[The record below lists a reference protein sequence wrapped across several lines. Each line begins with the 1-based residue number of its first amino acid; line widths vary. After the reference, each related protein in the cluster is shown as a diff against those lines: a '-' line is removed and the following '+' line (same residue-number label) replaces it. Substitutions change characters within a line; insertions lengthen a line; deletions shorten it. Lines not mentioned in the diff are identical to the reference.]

1 MQDAASCYRMGMTEF
16 APNAIDI
23 KKTSAQACEPANRK
37 TKQNKQ
43 TTTKKKKKRKKKRKK
58 KSRLVCFKLSVPKE
72 INVPSHMNN

>member
-37 TKQNKQ
+37 TKQNKL
-43 TTTKKKKKRKKKRKK
+43 TTPTAAIATTLQKPDCLKQA
-58 KSRLVCFKLSVPKE
+58 
-72 INVPSHMNN
+72 

>member
-43 TTTKKKKKRKKKRKK
+43 TTTKKKKGRKNLDWYALSFQSLR
-58 KSRLVCFKLSVPKE
+58 RLMFLH
-72 INVPSHMNN
+72 I